1 MEYYSTIKR
10 NKIGSFVETWVN
22 LETVTQSELSPE
34 RKKKSYPLYMESRKM
49 VYMTLFAKQKQRH
62 RYREQTH
69 GYQVGKK
76 GWDELGDWGW

>member
-1 MEYYSTIKR
+1 
-10 NKIGSFVETWVN
+10 
-22 LETVTQSELSPE
+22 
-34 RKKKSYPLYMESRKM
+34 MESRKM

-76 GWDELGDWGW
+76 GWDELGDWG